1 MSRER
6 SCLCIYALSWSEYKP
21 HPNPRSEAEFSWVSV
36 SGHNAKNWP
45 IFSFPFLAF
54 LIPLA
59 LIFAVSPIAL
69 LLQKCNMLTSQ
80 IVKMQQRDCTK
91 PLSPPSPPSPLPRVR
106 VRCPRLR
113 SALTFSP
120 GTIGRPGR
128 TFYGKRLAGKG
139 SDGGI
144 GAVGVVTAKLVSG
157 NRHRAYSLNSSA
169 FGIIVI
175 LSLPEGGTLPYKSLH
190 TSSDPACPPD

>member
-1 MSRER
+1 MGLCVWSKCKELTNFFYFFSLPFPSPSHLCSITHCIASPKVQHVDVPNSEGALRET
-6 SCLCIYALSWSEYKP
+6 AP
-21 HPNPRSEAEFSWVSV
+21 
-36 SGHNAKNWP
+36 
-45 IFSFPFLAF
+45 
-54 LIPLA
+54 
-59 LIFAVSPIAL
+59 
-69 LLQKCNMLTSQ
+69 
-80 IVKMQQRDCTK
+80 K

-175 LSLPEGGTLPYKSLH
+175 PSLPEGGTLPYKSLH

>member
-1 MSRER
+1 MGLSGWSKCKELTNLFIPFP
-6 SCLCIYALSWSEYKP
+6 CLSLP
-21 HPNPRSEAEFSWVSV
+21 P
-36 SGHNAKNWP
+36 
-45 IFSFPFLAF
+45 
-54 LIPLA
+54 

-80 IVKMQQRDCTK
+80 IVKVHSERLHQAVI
-91 PLSPPSPPSPLPRVR
+91 SPFSPLPRVR

-175 LSLPEGGTLPYKSLH
+175 PSLPEGGTLPYKSLH